1 MLYSTIIT
9 CTRMNKYA
17 FVLLR
22 IDFGDY
28 SNYCPKIGFDICD
41 WKITGENL
49 RGDIISF
56 LLFYNA

>member
-1 MLYSTIIT
+1 
-9 CTRMNKYA
+9 MNKYA

-41 WKITGENL
+41 WKITDENL